1 MRPGWRQTSAEFRR
15 LLAAFRLTAREVALK
30 D

>member
-1 MRPGWRQTSAEFRR
+1 VRR
-15 LLAAFRLTAREVALK
+15 LDTAGFRALLAEHRLTAREVALK